1 MNKLRTQEIKVTL
14 KHLGLPTGINGGFK
28 YASMCS
34 MGLVCHLKAFCSY
47 PPLHRFVLFFLDSS
61 QFSISCPVFTI
72 RRCRM
77 KMAEATDKSLK
88 ERKRTSLVSFS
99 SWHQLN
105 RAIRKKDY
113 PEKPTIRILKKNIKT
128 TQTIQNYNTRFAM
141 TNPILTISHNDAS
154 IGRH

>member
-1 MNKLRTQEIKVTL
+1 MGDLNTPVCAVWAWFVTPKLSVHI
-14 KHLGLPTGINGGFK
+14 HLYI
-28 YASMCS
+28 
-34 MGLVCHLKAFCSY
+34 
-47 PPLHRFVLFFLDSS
+47 VLSFFLDSS

-88 ERKRTSLVSFS
+88 ERKRMSLVSFS

-128 TQTIQNYNTRFAM
+128 TQTIQNYNTRLTM
-141 TNPILTISHNDAS
+141 TNPIVTIIHNDAS

>member
-1 MNKLRTQEIKVTL
+1 MNKLRTQEIKGTL

-34 MGLVCHLKAFCSY
+34 MGLVCHPKAFCSY
-47 PPLHRFVLFFLDSS
+47 PPLHRFVPFLDSS

-72 RRCRM
+72 RWRRM

-88 ERKRTSLVSFS
+88 ERKRMSLVSFS

-113 PEKPTIRILKKNIKT
+113 PEKPTIRILKKNINT

-154 IGRH
+154 IRRH

>member
-1 MNKLRTQEIKVTL
+1 MQYG
-14 KHLGLPTGINGGFK
+14 LGLSPQSFLFISTFT
-28 YASMCS
+28 S
-34 MGLVCHLKAFCSY
+34 FC
-47 PPLHRFVLFFLDSS
+47 PFFLDSS

-105 RAIRKKDY
+105 RVIRKKDY

-141 TNPILTISHNDAS
+141 TNPIVTIIHNDAS